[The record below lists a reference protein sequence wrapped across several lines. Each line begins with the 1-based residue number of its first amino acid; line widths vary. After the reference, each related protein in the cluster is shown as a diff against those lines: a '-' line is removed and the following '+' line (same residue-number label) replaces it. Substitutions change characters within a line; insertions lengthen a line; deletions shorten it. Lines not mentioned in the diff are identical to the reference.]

1 MELLLLIGLGAFLLS
16 RNKPTTEPTPPVPFT
31 PRNLFSFKNKNTTS
45 AFNRALANAARRLN
59 ARRDI
64 RSQNGADIVDGSY
77 KCFAPGNQTRRAD
90 IIKVNQDLNS
100 IETRINT
107 SIGPKRMAARQEK
120 REKEDERA
128 ILVAEH
134 YMICEADLQRRIAQQ
149 AAQAAA
155 ITAAAVA
162 AGRNPNV
169 ITTANASKATRQTMQ
184 P

>member
-16 RNKPTTEPTPPVPFT
+16 RNKPTTEPTEPTPPVPFT
-31 PRNLFSFKNKNTTS
+31 PANVFGFKRKNTTS
-45 AFNRALANAARRLN
+45 AFNRALANAARKIN

-134 YMICEADLQRRIAQQ
+134 YMICEAFFEELKKKSQTPTQTTVTTAQQ
-149 AAQAAA
+149 KRG
-155 ITAAAVA
+155 TL
-162 AGRNPNV
+162 
-169 ITTANASKATRQTMQ
+169 
-184 P
+184 